1 MKTTREEVTLEILE
15 LYSKLS
21 LILDHKAAEYY
32 AENPDKILPSVQ
44 IRYKRICAYF
54 AYLGVK
60 IENIKHFYRLDFIT
74 DFKDYKFSDEV
85 IPTINSVLEGNFK
98 IENIRNRSIKFMIL
112 RLVNFRKGYIDVLEN
127 FFGGVSLMGSI
138 SIEERA
144 SKAFVLEGRKDIDNL
159 IERLNKVITHLLFP
173 QITEFYQDI
182 LIEQYNF
189 PKENYK
195 ELEMKEWD
203 EYYEGI

>member
-1 MKTTREEVTLEILE
+1 MKLTREEVTLEILE

-21 LILDHKAAEYY
+21 FILDHRAAEYY
-32 AENPDKILPSVQ
+32 VENPDKILPSVQ
-44 IRYKRICAYF
+44 IRYRRVCVYF

-60 IENIKHFYRLDFIT
+60 IENIKHFYSLDFIA

-98 IENIRNRSIKFMIL
+98 IENIRNRSLKFMIL
-112 RLVNFRKGYIDVLEN
+112 RLVNFRKGYMDVLEN

-144 SKAFVLEGRKDIDNL
+144 SK
-159 IERLNKVITHLLFP
+159 HL
-173 QITEFYQDI
+173 Y
-182 LIEQYNF
+182 
-189 PKENYK
+189 
-195 ELEMKEWD
+195 
-203 EYYEGI
+203 